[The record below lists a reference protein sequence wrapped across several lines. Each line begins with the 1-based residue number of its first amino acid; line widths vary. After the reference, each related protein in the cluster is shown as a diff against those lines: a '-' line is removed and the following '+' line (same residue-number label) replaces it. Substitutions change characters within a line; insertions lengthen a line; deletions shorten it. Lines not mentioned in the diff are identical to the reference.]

1 MLNSLYIKN
10 VALIDCAEAEF
21 SGGLNVI
28 SGETGSGKSVLME
41 ALNFVLGAKADKTL
55 IKSGESECL
64 VRAVFDVKD
73 TPAVSAVFEEY
84 DMDFDNELVV
94 SRKMS
99 VDGKNSLKIN
109 GASSTVSV
117 LKKITSALIDF
128 HGQSEHFALLK
139 KENCLKIID
148 GFGNEGVLD
157 LKAEIS
163 SLVLQ
168 YKTVSSEIEKLGGD
182 EDSRK
187 NRLDV
192 LNYQIEEIIKAELKD
207 GEEEELLDAR
217 QKLIHR
223 EKILSALSAVKD
235 ATVGEGGSFDI
246 LSNTEKF
253 CSQIGSL
260 GDEYSSL
267 CDRISSVVAEV
278 DDIGETVDGLLS
290 GLDDFSF
297 NADDVE
303 ERLDLIK
310 KLKKKYGGS
319 VEEIYDFLN
328 KAQEEKDN
336 LENFEEKSAT
346 LVKKKNTLEC
356 EIFVLYEKLSQI
368 RRNIAGIFEK
378 DVISELND
386 LAMGKAKFCVCFAE
400 TPEKEKCNYNSNN
413 GFDDVE
419 FMFSANAGEPLKPL
433 SAVISGGE
441 ISRFMIA
448 VKAITAGISETETF
462 IFDEIDS
469 GISGMT
475 AEIVAEKF
483 AKISLGAQV
492 IAISHLPQIS
502 AMADNN
508 LLIYKEEIDGK
519 TRTAVKNLTNDEKL
533 YEVVRLVGGKNDS
546 ESAINHAK
554 NLIENANC
562 FKKKIKTNRGE

>member
-41 ALNFVLGAKADKTL
+41 ALNFVLGAKADRTL

-73 TPAVSAVFEEY
+73 SPAVSSVFEEY
-84 DMDFDNELVV
+84 DMDFEDELVV

-99 VDGKNSLKIN
+99 VDGKNLLKIN
-109 GASSTVSV
+109 GVSSTVSV

-139 KENCLKIID
+139 KENCLKLID
-148 GFGNEGVLD
+148 GFGKDSVLKN
-157 LKAEIS
+157 KAEIS
-163 SLVLQ
+163 SLVSE
-168 YKTVSSEIEKLGGD
+168 YKSLCAEIEKLGGN
-182 EDSRK
+182 EDARR

-192 LNYQIEEIIKAELKD
+192 LNYQINEISKAELKD
-207 GEEEELLDAR
+207 GEEEELSEAR

-223 EKILSALSAVKD
+223 EKILSSLSAVKG
-235 ATVGEGGSFDI
+235 ATTGEGGAFDV
-246 LSNTEKF
+246 LSNAEKF
-253 CSQIGSL
+253 CSQISSL
-260 GDEYSSL
+260 GDDYSTL
-267 CDRISSVVAEV
+267 TERLSSVVAEI
-278 DDIGETVDGLLS
+278 DDIGETAESLLS
-290 GLDDFSF
+290 GVDDFSF
-297 NADDVE
+297 NAEEVE

-319 VEEIYDFLN
+319 VEEIYEFLKN
-328 KAQEEKDN
+328 AQTEKDD
-336 LENFEEKSAT
+336 LENFEVRSAS
-346 LVKKKNTLEC
+346 LLKKKNSLED
-356 EIFVLYEKLSQI
+356 EIYVLYKNLSEM
-368 RRNIAGIFEK
+368 RRKIAERFEK
-378 DVISELND
+378 DVISELKD
-386 LAMGKAKFCVCFAE
+386 LAMGKAKFSVAFADA
-400 TPEKEKCNYNSNN
+400 PDKENCNFNSNN

-448 VKAITAGISETETF
+448 VKARTAGISETETF

-469 GISGMT
+469 GISGTT

-519 TRTAVKNLTNDEKL
+519 TRTNVKKLTSEEKL
-533 YEVVRLVGGKNDS
+533 YEVVRLVGGRNDS
-546 ESAINHAK
+546 ESAKNHAAT
-554 NLIENANC
+554 LIENADNY
-562 FKKKIKTNRGE
+562 KNKLKNN